1 MKLSKPQQDL
11 VDAMKQGVTIHYMGY
26 MGRFNPHAYYFRAD
40 TNKKCT
46 ASADALI
53 DKGIARRTDG
63 RHAVLELIPN
73 VELRGC
79 PTHDTE
85 KE

>member
-26 MGRFNPHAYYFRAD
+26 TGRFNPHAYYFRAD

-73 VELRGC
+73 GGGKRI
-79 PTHDTE
+79 DD
-85 KE
+85 